1 MFAGIE
7 VFLLAGETTAQS
19 TAQGFLFGITWR
31 LSKHIDLLPCVCE
44 SFVLWN
50 LSLDG
55 AITFGFPNL
64 NQRGF
69 VIAAERTVDTFIYI
83 LITAGAVASG
93 GNVAFAFIIGVV
105 VVCINCHD
113 AGWPG

>member
-1 MFAGIE
+1 M
-7 VFLLAGETTAQS
+7 
-19 TAQGFLFGITWR
+19 
-31 LSKHIDLLPCVCE
+31 
-44 SFVLWN
+44 LWN

-83 LITAGAVASG
+83 LITAGAVALEVKEKMY
-93 GNVAFAFIIGVV
+93 NEIGYSFWKSQR
-105 VVCINCHD
+105 CID
-113 AGWPG
+113 EEEMY